1 MIYTKTGD
9 LGETSLASG
18 KRVSKTD
25 ARIEAYGTVDE
36 LNSWIG
42 LLRAGMK
49 HAEFRVQNSEFRCQ
63 NSDVRCQNSD
73 EQLQWIQNKLFNL
86 GAALSDAPG
95 QWIKE
100 TDVQQLEQWIDGMQA
115 EVPKQRAFILPAGSE
130 TVCRCHVCRTV
141 CRRAERRIGTLQNAE
156 NDAPKEELKFV
167 NRLSDYLFVLS
178 RYIGH
183 LLQEPEEAWKQG

>member
-49 HAEFRVQNSEFRCQ
+49 HSEFRIQNSEFRVQ
-63 NSDVRCQNSD
+63 SSEFRCQNSD

-100 TDVQQLEQWIDGMQA
+100 TDVQQLEQWIDVMLA

-141 CRRAERRIGTLQNAE
+141 CRRAERRISTLQNAE
-156 NDAPKEELKFV
+156 NDARKEELKFV

-183 LLQEPEEAWKQG
+183 LLQEPEEAWNQG

>member
-49 HAEFRVQNSEFRCQ
+49 NSEFRCQ
-63 NSDVRCQNSD
+63 SS
-73 EQLQWIQNKLFNL
+73 
-86 GAALSDAPG
+86 
-95 QWIKE
+95 
-100 TDVQQLEQWIDGMQA
+100 
-115 EVPKQRAFILPAGSE
+115 EVSGS
-130 TVCRCHVCRTV
+130 
-141 CRRAERRIGTLQNAE
+141 
-156 NDAPKEELKFV
+156 K
-167 NRLSDYLFVLS
+167 NRMCSS
-178 RYIGH
+178 WSNGSM
-183 LLQEPEEAWKQG
+183 

>member
-49 HAEFRVQNSEFRCQ
+49 NSEFRVQ
-63 NSDVRCQNSD
+63 
-73 EQLQWIQNKLFNL
+73 
-86 GAALSDAPG
+86 
-95 QWIKE
+95 
-100 TDVQQLEQWIDGMQA
+100 M
-115 EVPKQRAFILPAGSE
+115 
-130 TVCRCHVCRTV
+130 
-141 CRRAERRIGTLQNAE
+141 
-156 NDAPKEELKFV
+156 
-167 NRLSDYLFVLS
+167 
-178 RYIGH
+178 
-183 LLQEPEEAWKQG
+183 

>member
-9 LGETSLASG
+9 LGETSLACG

-49 HAEFRVQNSEFRCQ
+49 HSEFRVQ

-95 QWIKE
+95 QWIRE
-100 TDVQQLEQWIDGMQA
+100 SDVQQLEQWIDVMQA

-141 CRRAERRIGTLQNAE
+141 CRRAERRIGTLQNTE
-156 NDAPKEELKFV
+156 NDARKEELKFV

-183 LLQEPEEAWKQG
+183 LLEEPEEAWKQG

>member
-49 HAEFRVQNSEFRCQ
+49 HSEFRIQ
-63 NSDVRCQNSD
+63 NSDFRIQMNSCNGFR
-73 EQLQWIQNKLFNL
+73 INC
-86 GAALSDAPG
+86 S
-95 QWIKE
+95 I
-100 TDVQQLEQWIDGMQA
+100 LE
-115 EVPKQRAFILPAGSE
+115 
-130 TVCRCHVCRTV
+130 
-141 CRRAERRIGTLQNAE
+141 
-156 NDAPKEELKFV
+156 
-167 NRLSDYLFVLS
+167 
-178 RYIGH
+178 
-183 LLQEPEEAWKQG
+183 LL

>member
-49 HAEFRVQNSEFRCQ
+49 HSEFRVQNS
-63 NSDVRCQNSD
+63 DVRVQNAD

-95 QWIKE
+95 QWIQE
-100 TDVQQLEQWIDGMQA
+100 SDVQQLEQWIDVMQA

-130 TVCRCHVCRTV
+130 TVCRCHLCRTV
-141 CRRAERRIGTLQNAE
+141 CRRAERRIDGLQNTE
-156 NDAPKEELKFV
+156 NGARTMEQKFV

-178 RYIGH
+178 RFIGH
-183 LLQEPEEAWKQG
+183 LLHEPEEPWKHG